1 MSSHVFYRFRSQKE
15 PSRIAFDGTGISV
28 WDLKKEIIMENKMG
42 RGADFDFAIYNA
54 DTEEEYHDHQVVP
67 RSTSVLARRLPAA
80 RPGRGNAQDY
90 MISAEM
96 GPASAASLSG
106 NAGGS
111 GGRGDMQKPRGGV
124 QSGGGRGGWNASL
137 FSKRFDGRDDAPSS
151 TPSAAPQESAPI
163 VLPSAAPADEANALA
178 AMFAA
183 SSQQWQ
189 ETQEQMASQ
198 TPVRR
203 PPMMGNRSSQPRP
216 PPLGTSGPPGAMG
229 DRPRYDKFE
238 QSKPPPPGYI
248 CYRCGQ
254 KGHWIQEC
262 PTNHDHAYDNRPK
275 IKRTTGIPKSF
286 LEAVEGPIDSAT
298 GEDLKAS
305 GVMVTAEGGFVVA
318 RPDQASWLA
327 HRAITKNLSALD
339 VQNLAPTDPDL
350 TCPIDSKLLREAVLT
365 PCCQTSFCRECV
377 ENALSDNDLL
387 CPECETRIKSFEKLK
402 PDVDRRE
409 KVQKYIQDVV
419 EASKE
424 IEVKEEVKEEE
435 GKEGEDM
442 TVKQEEGEK
451 KPETEAT
458 RAASEAKEVR
468 NFLAVADC
476 FFERV
481 LICAL
486 LFPFQISASTPN
498 DSAQPAAAV
507 ASTSTNG
514 GAMTPNLQQ
523 QQQQR
528 FLNQQIIQVRQQLQM
543 SQMQLQQVQAQMFQF
558 SQTLQNPRAPPMMR
572 MQAQA
577 QMQQRQ
583 MMVMTMM
590 QAIQQQ
596 QMMLQGLLMRSGMPV
611 GPAAMGMRMNMGMG
625 MNGGG
630 VGGMPNVPTGPKA
643 QQQRVQQAPIPTG
656 PKAMQDNVTTGV
668 KREAPEDFA
677 DESNGSEVKKVNTGS
692 EEPSTTATTKASK
705 DETPASAVAGTASP
719 KTAVET

>member
-67 RSTSVLARRLPAA
+67 RSTSVLARRLPPA

-96 GPASAASLSG
+96 GPASAASFSG
-106 NAGGS
+106 YAGGG

-124 QSGGGRGGWNASL
+124 QSGGGRGGWNASS

-151 TPSAAPQESAPI
+151 NASAAPQEPAPI

-203 PPMMGNRSSQPRP
+203 PPMMGANRPSQPRATP
-216 PPLGTSGPPGAMG
+216 SGTTGPPGVG
-229 DRPRYDKFE
+229 DRPRHDKFE

-262 PTNHDHAYDNRPK
+262 PTNNDHAYDNRPK

-298 GEDLKAS
+298 AEDLKAS

-327 HRAITKNLSALD
+327 HRAITKNLSASD

-402 PDVDRRE
+402 PDSERRE
-409 KVQKYIQDVV
+409 RVKKYIEDVV

-424 IEVKEEVKEEE
+424 VEVKGEDKEKEE
-435 GKEGEDM
+435 GKEGEDA

-451 KPETEAT
+451 EPETETT
-458 RAASEAKEVR
+458 RAVSEVKETST
-468 NFLAVADC
+468 
-476 FFERV
+476 
-481 LICAL
+481 
-486 LFPFQISASTPN
+486 PTPN
-498 DSAQPAAAV
+498 DTATAPTAAAST
-507 ASTSTNG
+507 ASDG
-514 GAMTPNLQQ
+514 GAVIPHQQQQKLQQ
-523 QQQQR
+523 QQHM
-528 FLNQQIIQVRQQLQM
+528 LNQQILQFRQQIQV
-543 SQMQLQQVQAQMFQF
+543 SQMQLQHAQAQMFQF
-558 SQTLQNPRAPPMMR
+558 SQTLQNPRAPPMVR
-572 MQAQA
+572 MHAQN

-583 MMVMTMM
+583 MYVMNMM
-590 QAIQQQ
+590 QGMQGMQA
-596 QMMLQGLLMRSGMPV
+596 MLQGLMAR
-611 GPAAMGMRMNMGMG
+611 AAMGQGVNQGMNGMGMG
-625 MNGGG
+625 MNAGA
-630 VGGMPNVPTGPKA
+630 MPNNVPTGPRA
-643 QQQRVQQAPIPTG
+643 QQQQHQQRMQNAPIPTE
-656 PKAMQDNVTTGV
+656 PKAMQDSVTAAGV

-677 DESNGSEVKKVNTGS
+677 NESNGSEVKKVNTGS
-692 EEPSTTATTKASK
+692 EEPSMGTNEEGTTAA
-705 DETPASAVAGTASP
+705 AVVATASP
-719 KTAVET
+719 EAPVRM